1 MLFRSGH
8 LFQNYNNVLEYGY
21 GHVGNPKALRVAL
34 NDNISNSGTE
44 PATKVHSPILGFA
57 YDGNPIYG
65 PFAHEDPLD
74 SASPIIRMTSS
85 YSRNGSRSNGPSLT
99 QYPLGSFT
107 NDYTYV
113 HKSGTLDENNGR
125 FCITPDFPKGTYA
138 YFLTIDSNQVPQY
151 PYIIGD
157 NFYSLPVDSNYNSNI
172 NQNDVPKNSKRF
184 YIPGMPRNGE
194 GVVAEIAEVK
204 SGTVDALAIERS
216 SGNFS
221 VNSKVYFDNQG
232 SGGSEAEAL
241 VASVKG
247 KNVQYL
253 DSFENKVVKLTTIQ
267 NAYLFTDDTLR
278 QPSSAASGTI
288 VGTVQNDNV
297 IVLKDVVGTFDNT
310 GTFSA
315 DIKTFFILLDQKSS
329 YTKGATL
336 SLTDGINPPIAT
348 AEILNGTSSQNAV
361 EIKVLSGDWLS
372 FSDDYFL
379 QSSDLFNTS
388 GTKVVRL
395 TSLSD
400 NLEPFDVNQS
410 VALIET
416 DANHGLGIGDS
427 VKIDIFPDDALKT
440 KNYYLRKR
448 LYQEVVFKAPAFTST
463 IDDTGIGR
471 FQVLNGGADYVAG
484 TYNNVPLTGGTGT
497 GATANITVSEA
508 GVVSNITIQAKGSG
522 YRKADYLGVDDE
534 SLSRALASLSTARL
548 TLYVDHVGF
557 AAGSSLL
564 TLDSTTGISNGDLIS
579 VGQEIL
585 EVTNVTGANLTVV
598 TGRENTVAVDH
609 YDGQEVS
616 LYKARYNFEEGFQI
630 GGANTGYVQSYDLET
645 QKAIIV
651 YDYAVDKNNAQD
663 VKVSSTFF
671 DSSNP
676 SRLVK
681 VSSADPI
688 EFKFEFSEDNV
699 TYVPNPNI
707 DIQEFYKYRFDT
719 SHSSLTGTYFDLS
732 PSKNYNI
739 ITTEKLASTVLPGNP
754 GAFTDVKFGFGSRI
768 ADNDYQTKRGTDFT
782 NFYYFDKNG
791 IVDSDGKYLKIIVE
805 IGRAHV

>member
-1 MLFRSGH
+1 MLTEWNYNRFEKLKSNLDTEYGH

-21 GHVGNPKALRVAL
+21 GHVGNPKALRIAL
-34 NDNISNSGTE
+34 NDNINNSGTE
-44 PATKVHSPILGFA
+44 PVTKVHSPILGFA

-74 SASPIIRMTSS
+74 SASSIIRMTSS
-85 YSRNGSRSNGPSLT
+85 YSLNGSRSNGPSLT

-107 NDYTYV
+107 NDYTYI

-138 YFLTIDSNQVPQY
+138 YFLTIDSDQVPQY

-172 NQNDVPKNSKRF
+172 NQNDVPKNSKRY

-216 SGNFS
+216 SNNFS

-232 SGGSEAEAL
+232 SEGSEAEAL

-267 NAYLFTDDTLR
+267 NAYLFTDDILR

-288 VGTVQNDNV
+288 VGTVKNDNV

-329 YTKGATL
+329 YTQGATL

-361 EIKVLSGDWLS
+361 EIKVLSGDWLA

-410 VALIET
+410 VALVET
-416 DANHGLGIGDS
+416 DSNHGLGIGDS
-427 VKIDIFPDDALKT
+427 VNIDIFPDDALKT

-448 LYQEVVFKAPAFTST
+448 LYQEVVFKHHRLLLRLM
-463 IDDTGIGR
+463 I
-471 FQVLNGGADYVAG
+471 L
-484 TYNNVPLTGGTGT
+484 
-497 GATANITVSEA
+497 VSE
-508 GVVSNITIQAKGSG
+508 
-522 YRKADYLGVDDE
+522 
-534 SLSRALASLSTARL
+534 
-548 TLYVDHVGF
+548 
-557 AAGSSLL
+557 
-564 TLDSTTGISNGDLIS
+564 DS
-579 VGQEIL
+579 
-585 EVTNVTGANLTVV
+585 
-598 TGRENTVAVDH
+598 
-609 YDGQEVS
+609 
-616 LYKARYNFEEGFQI
+616 KC
-630 GGANTGYVQSYDLET
+630 
-645 QKAIIV
+645 
-651 YDYAVDKNNAQD
+651 
-663 VKVSSTFF
+663 
-671 DSSNP
+671 
-676 SRLVK
+676 
-681 VSSADPI
+681 
-688 EFKFEFSEDNV
+688 
-699 TYVPNPNI
+699 
-707 DIQEFYKYRFDT
+707 
-719 SHSSLTGTYFDLS
+719 
-732 PSKNYNI
+732 
-739 ITTEKLASTVLPGNP
+739 
-754 GAFTDVKFGFGSRI
+754 
-768 ADNDYQTKRGTDFT
+768 
-782 NFYYFDKNG
+782 
-791 IVDSDGKYLKIIVE
+791 
-805 IGRAHV
+805 